1 MANNIKRQLFSGV
14 FYTAL
19 AKYSGIIISLVVA
32 GILARLLSP
41 DDFGIVAIATVIIAF
56 FNLFTDMGISPA
68 IIQHKALTKEELS
81 DIFSFTVWTGIAI
94 SLLFFAAS
102 WLIADYYDS
111 QILRILCQ
119 LLSVN
124 LFFASATIVPGA
136 MFYRNK
142 EFKYIAVRSFTIQI
156 TGGAGA
162 VTAALCGAGLYA
174 LIITPIISSILI
186 FVISYQ
192 RYPQRLRFTW
202 GLAALRKIFSYSAYQ
217 FLFNV
222 INYFSR
228 NLDKLLIGKHMSMS
242 DLGYYEKSYRLMMLP
257 LQNITQVITPVMHP
271 IFSDFQNDKAKLATS
286 YERILRF
293 LAFIGLPLSVL
304 LFFTAEEVTLIIF
317 GVQWL
322 PSVPVFRLL
331 SLSVGIQIILSSS
344 GSIFQAAGD
353 TRSLFVCGVFSSV
366 LNVTGILLGIF
377 YFGTLTAV
385 ASCIVVTFSIN
396 FIQCYWQMY
405 RVTLQRSMW
414 TLLRQFTSPIILSML
429 IATALLPLYYL
440 TEGDNIFFTLLL
452 KSMISFLIFG
462 VYIQITHEYD
472 LIKKARGLVR
482 KIRRK

>member
-81 DIFSFTVWTGIAI
+81 DIFSFTVWTGIGI
-94 SLLFFAAS
+94 SVLFFASS
-102 WLIADYYDS
+102 WIIADYYQS
-111 QILRILCQ
+111 NTLRTLCQ

-136 MFYRNK
+136 LFYRNK
-142 EFKYIAVRSFTIQI
+142 EFKFIAIRSFVIQI
-156 TGGAGA
+156 SAGAAA

-174 LIITPIISSILI
+174 LIINPIVSSILI
-186 FVISYQ
+186 FVISFQ
-192 RYPQRLRFTW
+192 RYPQRLRFTL
-202 GLAALRKIFSYSAYQ
+202 GLTVLRKIFSYSAYQ

-228 NLDKLLIGKHMSMS
+228 NLDKLLIGKYMGMS

-271 IFSDFQNDKAKLATS
+271 IFSDFQNDKGKLLSS
-286 YERILRF
+286 YERIVRF

-304 LFFTAEEVTLIIF
+304 LFFTAEEVTIIIF
-317 GVQWL
+317 GNQWM
-322 PSVPVFRLL
+322 PSVPVFRIL

-366 LNVTGILLGIF
+366 LNVAGILLGIF
-377 YFGTLTAV
+377 YFETLTAV
-385 ASCIVVTFSIN
+385 ASCIVITFTIN

-405 RVTLQRSMW
+405 RVTFRRSAWPFMRQLISPLIIS
-414 TLLRQFTSPIILSML
+414 TLIVLAL
-429 IATALLPLYYL
+429 IPMQYVL
-440 TEGDNIFFTLLL
+440 EGMNIFVTIIA
-452 KSMISFLIFG
+452 KGIISFIIFG
-462 VYIQITHEYD
+462 GYIQATHEYD
-472 LIKKARGLVR
+472 IIGKVR
-482 KIRRK
+482 SIMCKRK

>member
-1 MANNIKRQLFSGV
+1 M
-14 FYTAL
+14 
-19 AKYSGIIISLVVA
+19 
-32 GILARLLSP
+32 LSP
-41 DDFGIVAIATVIIAF
+41 ILYGGIQTLGKPGRVYLFVLAAAVSVHTV
-56 FNLFTDMGISPA
+56 L
-68 IIQHKALTKEELS
+68 LTVLPDGAAQYVDL
-81 DIFSFTVWTGIAI
+81 DIFGKLKIFGGHMATFVLGYLLGSYEKKIPNWLLVLGAAGTLAVISVGTWLLTVRTGEFNQNFQNQSSGFEIVLAACI
-94 SLLFFAAS
+94 FLLCKQTCNRPPRA
-102 WLIADYYDS
+102 W
-111 QILRILCQ
+111 
-119 LLSVN
+119 
-124 LFFASATIVPGA
+124 
-136 MFYRNK
+136 
-142 EFKYIAVRSFTIQI
+142 VR
-156 TGGAGA
+156 
-162 VTAALCGAGLYA
+162 AALGSVVSLSMAIYLMHN
-174 LIITPIISSILI
+174 T
-186 FVISYQ
+186 
-192 RYPQRLRFTW
+192 
-202 GLAALRKIFSYSAYQ
+202 RKIFSYSAYQ

-228 NLDKLLIGKHMSMS
+228 NLDKLLIGKYMSMS

-405 RVTLQRSMW
+405 RITFRRSAW
-414 TLLRQFTSPIILSML
+414 PFIRQLISPFIISIL
-429 IATALLPLYYL
+429 IALALIPMQYAL
-440 TEGDNIFFTLLL
+440 EGMNIFVTIIA
-452 KSMISFLIFG
+452 KSIVSFIIFG
-462 VYIQITHEYD
+462 IYIQMTHEYD
-472 LIKKARGLVR
+472 IIGKVR
-482 KIRRK
+482 SILCKR